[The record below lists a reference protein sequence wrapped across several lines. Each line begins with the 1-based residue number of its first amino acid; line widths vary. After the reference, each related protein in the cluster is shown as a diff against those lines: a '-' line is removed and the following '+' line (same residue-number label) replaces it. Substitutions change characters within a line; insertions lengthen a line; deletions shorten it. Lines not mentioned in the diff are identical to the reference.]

1 MSNFADRTFCAAWW
15 LSRMHADAYVL
26 PAASRVSYRASSR
39 SKHSSRAPSHRTA
52 WNKSSGSFVFWE
64 VHPIAVSP
72 LSTTPHTSY
81 PPPHHAAAEPATAG
95 RQDRWVRMT
104 NEDALRREQQDLW
117 LPWWTSLTLLC
128 P

>member
-52 WNKSSGSFVFWE
+52 WNKSLGSFVFWE
-64 VHPIAVSP
+64 LCI
-72 LSTTPHTSY
+72 LSLYRPY
-81 PPPHHAAAEPATAG
+81 PP
-95 RQDRWVRMT
+95 
-104 NEDALRREQQDLW
+104 RR
-117 LPWWTSLTLLC
+117 TLLTRRLTTQQ
-128 P
+128 PRRLP